1 MVRGSQWGGG
11 LRSPSTSPADTGGS
25 LIRHSSL
32 PAQRYQCRMPRVGQ
46 RRWTV
51 DRRGTTGR
59 LRTSHECVS
68 GRGRR
73 YTIASRVRCGL
84 CEKGIILPR
93 EGSVITRSTA
103 RERRHVP
110 RSSANCTP
118 SYFAAGGN
126 SHSSGSWKVPHSDVM
141 DINIYIAPQHRYP
154 HSLQIAGHGSAPAS
168 RIRAW
173 TYPYSYPAP
182 RVQGV
187 WACPPGK
194 PSGDTPLEFGVVL
207 NRPNNQSFDR
217 SHRESIVAV
226 GCIHWILDIECNA
239 T

>member
-11 LRSPSTSPADTGGS
+11 LRSPSTSPADTGAS

-141 DINIYIAPQHRYP
+141 DIYIYIYIYCPTAPIPTFLADRWAWLGPGIQD
-154 HSLQIAGHGSAPAS
+154 S
-168 RIRAW
+168 RVGILHIRRPVLEAW
-173 TYPYSYPAP
+173 
-182 RVQGV
+182 
-187 WACPPGK
+187 PG
-194 PSGDTPLEFGVVL
+194 
-207 NRPNNQSFDR
+207 
-217 SHRESIVAV
+217 
-226 GCIHWILDIECNA
+226 
-239 T
+239 